1 MTINADENM
10 LTKFISYEEAVW
22 CEAYLRGKDVLDLF
36 VHLRGSCQFI
46 RRNVLEKLG
55 GFSED
60 ALSEDMELSV
70 RLTRENYCI
79 KYAPDVYAWQES
91 PSSLKQLFRQRVRW
105 FRGTIEVAL
114 KYGKLATKLN
124 RKTLDAEA
132 TLFGPFILIF
142 SLLMYFSAIF
152 IFFAPPVLQPAWLI
166 LTQVSVVLTAVLML
180 ICGLALVFISKPL
193 RARNLLWLPFIYFYW
208 SLQGIIALYAVLLT
222 VLRRPKKWLKTEKK
236 GIVKNFNLC
245 LSVQ

>member
-1 MTINADENM
+1 M
-10 LTKFISYEEAVW
+10 
-22 CEAYLRGKDVLDLF
+22 
-36 VHLRGSCQFI
+36 
-46 RRNVLEKLG
+46 
-55 GFSED
+55 D
-60 ALSEDMELSV
+60 AEV
-70 RLTRENYCI
+70 T
-79 KYAPDVYAWQES
+79 
-91 PSSLKQLFRQRVRW
+91 LFR
-105 FRGTIEVAL
+105 
-114 KYGKLATKLN
+114 
-124 RKTLDAEA
+124 
-132 TLFGPFILIF
+132 PFILIF
-142 SLLMYFSAIF
+142 SLLMYFSASF

-236 GIVKNFNLC
+236 GIVKNFNLY

>member
-70 RLTRENYCI
+70 RLTKENYRI

-124 RKTLDAEA
+124 GK
-132 TLFGPFILIF
+132 
-142 SLLMYFSAIF
+142 
-152 IFFAPPVLQPAWLI
+152 
-166 LTQVSVVLTAVLML
+166 
-180 ICGLALVFISKPL
+180 
-193 RARNLLWLPFIYFYW
+193 LWM
-208 SLQGIIALYAVLLT
+208 Q
-222 VLRRPKKWLKTEKK
+222 K
-236 GIVKNFNLC
+236 
-245 LSVQ
+245 